1 MPGPIAKRS
10 EERRRRNV
18 TPGLTKGQAGP
29 RPTPPPVP
37 HGWHSIARQWFNS
50 LKTSGQ
56 SEYYEASDW
65 AHALFVGEAMTR
77 WLSGTSDDKMPAQLF
92 AAIMQGMSELLTT
105 EGARRRAKLELER
118 VPEKKP
124 ASLAIMQQYRA
135 KGDAK
140 IPSDQ
145 GEDAGNTPE

>member
-1 MPGPIAKRS
+1 MPGPIPKRA
-10 EERRRRNV
+10 EERRRRNA

-140 IPSDQ
+140 VQES
-145 GEDAGNTPE
+145 AGQEG

>member
-1 MPGPIAKRS
+1 MPGPIPKRKAALHDQRPS
-10 EERRRRNV
+10 RTTNV
-18 TPGLTKGQAGP
+18 TRGQAGP

-140 IPSDQ
+140 VQES
-145 GEDAGNTPE
+145 AGQEG